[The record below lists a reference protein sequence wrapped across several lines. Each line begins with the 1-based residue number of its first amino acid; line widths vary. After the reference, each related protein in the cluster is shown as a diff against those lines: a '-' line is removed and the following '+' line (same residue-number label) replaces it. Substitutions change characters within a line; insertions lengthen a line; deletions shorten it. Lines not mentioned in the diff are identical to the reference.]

1 MISLTD
7 LKVGDYVGWIWGN
20 DVEIVKKI
28 NKKSFT
34 TTTGSTIYE
43 SEFKHYFVITEEE
56 ARASII
62 HDYNEDL
69 KELNK
74 HLKELL
80 DNLELIYGVNPYYTI
95 DTQAIEEK
103 INDLIESIREEL
115 ENEWFWKQIKRDSR
129 NW

>member
-1 MISLTD
+1 MIKLTD
-7 LKVGDYVGWIWGN
+7 LKVGDYLRSFYNTYVY
-20 DVEIVKKI
+20 VVKKI

-34 TTTGSTIYE
+34 TTTDLTIYE
-43 SEFKHYFVITEEE
+43 KEFENYFVITEEE

-103 INDLIESIREEL
+103 INDLIESIRGEL
-115 ENEWFWKQIKRDSR
+115 EDE
-129 NW
+129 